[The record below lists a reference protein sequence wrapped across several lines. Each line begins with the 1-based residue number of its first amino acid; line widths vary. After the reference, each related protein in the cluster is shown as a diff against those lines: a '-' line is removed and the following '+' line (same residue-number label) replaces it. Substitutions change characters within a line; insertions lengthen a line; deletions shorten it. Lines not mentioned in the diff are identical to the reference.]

1 MGNCNCDSNKE
12 TFDPQDLVNDNIH
25 KRDRSEDVVLAR
37 ANIKRNQTKEDNSN
51 IIVFEEF
58 KNYLATNNIVLID
71 EDSLMLNIEEYDE
84 KVIKKYKELN
94 SFIDN
99 ISSNN
104 TIDND
109 ENELYYFG
117 VVKLSDDTIYN
128 GTWNK
133 KFQKHGKGAIKD
145 ENGIYIGDFTKDYVT
160 GKGLY
165 INKFKNIYI
174 GEFVN
179 RIAEGLGEVYLNDS
193 QNYYFKGNF
202 KDNKMNGFGF
212 EKLEDGSTF
221 EGEFEN
227 GLKKKGKFVFSNGC
241 IYDGE
246 FVGNKFENFGIYYW
260 PDGRKYEGN
269 FLNNQIHGKGKFTFS
284 DGRVYEGEYKNGVK
298 DGKGKV
304 IYPDNNVYYGE
315 WTNDLQ
321 HGHFSKIN
329 SDNTKEKSFWRF
341 GKKIKNI

>member
-25 KRDRSEDVVLAR
+25 KRDKSEDIVLAR
-37 ANIKRNQTKEDNSN
+37 ANFKRNQTKEDSSN
-51 IIVFEEF
+51 TIVFEEF

-84 KVIKKYKELN
+84 KVIKKYQELN

-99 ISSNN
+99 ISN
-104 TIDND
+104 TKEND
-109 ENELYYFG
+109 ENELFYFG
-117 VVKLSDDTIYN
+117 VVKLSDDTIYK
-128 GTWNK
+128 GTWNR

-145 ENGIYIGDFTKDYVT
+145 EDGIYIGDFNEEYVT

-179 RIAEGLGEVYLNDS
+179 RITEGLGEVYLNNS
-193 QNYYFKGNF
+193 PNYYFKGNF
-202 KDNKMNGFGF
+202 KNNKMNGFGF

-227 GLKKKGKFVFSNGC
+227 GSKKRGKFLFSNGC

-246 FVGNKFENFGIYYW
+246 FVANKIENFGIYYW

-329 SDNTKEKSFWRF
+329 PDNTKEKSFWRF